1 MIYSRETLGKRL
13 RMLRVDLGLSQS
25 LVCEEM
31 DIPQASLSSFENG
44 TGGGL
49 TIFLD
54 LLNFYS
60 SHYNVSNVLVPNFYV
75 MKKGEKNLNTGT
87 KERIFEEIEELEED
101 IRAKLL
107 NIKIIA
113 RGAGNKV

>member
-1 MIYSRETLGKRL
+1 MTYNREILGKRL
-13 RMLRVDLGLSQS
+13 KMLRVDLGLSQS
-25 LVCEEM
+25 VVCEEM

-49 TIFLD
+49 KIFLD

-60 SHYNVSNVLVPNFYV
+60 SHYNVSNVLVSDFYV
-75 MKKGEKNLNTGT
+75 MKKGEKNLNAGS

-107 NIKIIA
+107 NIKTIA
-113 RGAGNKV
+113 RGTGNKV